1 MKEYLSIL
9 CFFALVAVLG
19 SCERTPLDLHEEMQQ
34 YGNSI
39 LLNPNRQWKTSQL
52 PAYIGDISAF
62 PQEMQTVIRQRFPN
76 LVGLEGAAV
85 IFAGTSDMA
94 SNAAKLKKAAESG
107 ACVIAPGNVSLSFLG
122 ADPLMAPH
130 TSDNISTLL
139 HSYSRYGAGQYFV
152 MYDESVT
159 PQPEAG
165 SSSMS
170 EEEWR
175 ELILLNQGMGDY
187 IGTSISDYDNDP
199 AHNENYFQTRM
210 DPFVDWVEKVYL
222 ERSIPRTFSESSYDN
237 LQDIIEQSGQ
247 WITFDYPYSLNVF
260 IDKATLSDPDYLSK
274 SGSISLEFRVYP
286 IYMLSSNGDK
296 AGDYYGVVS
305 TVTPHIQSMWGPY
318 AAAHGWTRNRIYGFW
333 FCDMDL
339 AFDLLNP
346 DMTSIS
352 GLEYF
357 DRPIPENKND
367 SRSYSKGK
375 TFSISGSVSG
385 GASGGKP
392 YVVGQ
397 FGLGGTW
404 TSTTNYTLETLSYTR
419 DSSTP
424 TVKYHF
430 WSENVKLTDDWDD
443 WSLINTNF
451 PAPVRTEFSA
461 HSMWVWHVPGY
472 VVKDGDTQ
480 QYRLRSKINLRFS
493 TWYHWRGALEY
504 DSNRK
509 DHSVNIATC
518 DWALDRPDRTP
529 WGFIRLR
536 NAADNE
542 MAHVSFYQ
550 KGKESG
556 EPVATL
562 TTSYGKGEEARI
574 ALPEGTYS
582 ITWDIVDGNTG
593 AKLSSWIY
601 RNVKVHQGYD
611 DSSATVRISSVD
623 GERTDQ

>member
-1 MKEYLSIL
+1 
-9 CFFALVAVLG
+9 
-19 SCERTPLDLHEEMQQ
+19 
-34 YGNSI
+34 
-39 LLNPNRQWKTSQL
+39 
-52 PAYIGDISAF
+52 
-62 PQEMQTVIRQRFPN
+62 
-76 LVGLEGAAV
+76 
-85 IFAGTSDMA
+85 
-94 SNAAKLKKAAESG
+94 
-107 ACVIAPGNVSLSFLG
+107 
-122 ADPLMAPH
+122 
-130 TSDNISTLL
+130 
-139 HSYSRYGAGQYFV
+139 
-152 MYDESVT
+152 
-159 PQPEAG
+159 
-165 SSSMS
+165 
-170 EEEWR
+170 
-175 ELILLNQGMGDY
+175 
-187 IGTSISDYDNDP
+187 
-199 AHNENYFQTRM
+199 
-210 DPFVDWVEKVYL
+210 
-222 ERSIPRTFSESSYDN
+222 
-237 LQDIIEQSGQ
+237 
-247 WITFDYPYSLNVF
+247 
-260 IDKATLSDPDYLSK
+260 
-274 SGSISLEFRVYP
+274 
-286 IYMLSSNGDK
+286 MLSSNGIK

-318 AAAHGWTRNRIYGFW
+318 AAAHGWTRNRIYGYW

-339 AFDLLNP
+339 AFDLLTS
-346 DMTSIS
+346 DMTAIS

-367 SRSYSKGK
+367 SKSYSNGK
-375 TFSISGSVSG
+375 TFSISGSISG

-397 FGLGGTW
+397 VGLGGTW
-404 TSTTNYTLETLSYTR
+404 TSTTNYTLETLNYTR

-451 PAPVRTEFSA
+451 PAPVRSEFSA
-461 HSMWVWHVPGY
+461 HSMWVWHVPGF
-472 VVKDGDTQ
+472 VVGDGDTQ
-480 QYRLRSKINLRFS
+480 QFRLRSKINLRFS
-493 TWYHWRGALEY
+493 TWYHWRGSVEY

-518 DWALDRPDRTP
+518 DWALERPDRTP

-574 ALPEGTYS
+574 ALPEGTYR

-593 AKLSSWIY
+593 ARLSSWIY

>member
-1 MKEYLSIL
+1 MKKIVSIL
-9 CFFALVAVLG
+9 CFFALVSGLA
-19 SCERTPLDLHEEMQQ
+19 SCQKTRLDFREDMQK
-34 YGNSI
+34 YSNSI
-39 LLNPNRQWKTSQL
+39 LLNPNKQWKTSQIA
-52 PAYIGDISAF
+52 AYIGDISSY
-62 PQEMQTVIRQRFPN
+62 PQELQTVIRQRFPN
-76 LVGLEGAAV
+76 PAEVEGAGV
-85 IFAGTSDMA
+85 IFAGRSDL
-94 SNAAKLKKAAESG
+94 AANGAKIAKAATAG
-107 ACVIAPGNVSLSFLG
+107 ACVIVPAGVDLSMVG
-122 ADPLMAPH
+122 ANPLLDPH
-130 TSDNISTLL
+130 SSDNMPPLFYC
-139 HSYSRYGAGQYFV
+139 YSGYGAGQLFV
-152 MYDESVT
+152 MYDEPVT
-159 PQPEAG
+159 PREEVG
-165 SSSMS
+165 SSSMN

-175 ELILLNQGMGDY
+175 SLILLNQTLGDY
-187 IGTSISDYDNDP
+187 VGTSVTDYDNDP

-210 DPFVDWVEKVYL
+210 DPFVAWIEGLYL
-222 ERSIPRTFSESSYDN
+222 ERSLPHALSASSYDD

-247 WITFDYPYSLNVF
+247 RITFNYPYGLNVF
-260 IDKATLSDPDYLSK
+260 IDQATFSDPDYLCK
-274 SGSISLEFRVYP
+274 TGSISVEYRVYP

-305 TVTPHIQSMWGPY
+305 TVTPHIESMWGPY

-333 FCDMDL
+333 FCDMNMDI
-339 AFDLLNP
+339 DLLNS
-346 DMTSIS
+346 DMSSIS

-404 TSTTNYTLETLSYTR
+404 TSTTNYTLETISYTR

-424 TVKYHF
+424 TVKYRY

-461 HSMWVWHVPGY
+461 HSMWVWHVPGSA
-472 VVKDGDTQ
+472 VKDGDTRQ
-480 QYRLRSKINLRFS
+480 FRMRSKINLRFS

-509 DHSVNIATC
+509 DHEVPVIVFDCS
-518 DWALDRPDRTP
+518 LDQPDRTP

-542 MAHVSFYQ
+542 MAHVSFYK
-550 KGKESG
+550 KGAESG
-556 EPVATL
+556 EPIATL

-574 ALPEGTYS
+574 ALPEDTYS
-582 ITWDIVDGNTG
+582 VTWDIVDGNTG

-601 RNVKVHQGYD
+601 RDVTVHQGYD
-611 DSSATVRISSVD
+611 DTSATVRISSVD